1 MTSSKTVTNAQ
12 LDRVK
17 TTYIH
22 HVTEQTKVDRKDLQ
36 KRKDECIKSD
46 KEQLHQKHVAF
57 KDINSKGFTSDD
69 II

>member
-1 MTSSKTVTNAQ
+1 VTSSKTVTNAQ

-36 KRKDECIKSD
+36 KRK
-46 KEQLHQKHVAF
+46 EQLHQKHVAF

-69 II
+69 FM